1 MKKTILLTMLM
12 LMTCLAGNAQHFKNS
27 RYYDSK
33 TGSLNYNQRQGDTW
47 SNRYRYHIDP
57 YNYYGLRLG
66 LNLGTVQSD
75 DPWLA
80 GGKTRSG
87 LNIGAVMGISLSQ
100 YTPLYFE
107 TGLMYTEKGG
117 KQGSGNNK
125 ITYALNYLEVPLLVK
140 YMYSPDGHFAVQPY
154 LGGYLACG
162 VSGKIKNFHDRAA
175 YNSFGDDMEGL
186 PRFQRFDGGL
196 KFGCGVSYD
205 VLYADI
211 CYSYGLSNI
220 SHDYFDSSH
229 NSVFSLNI
237 GVNF

>member
-1 MKKTILLTMLM
+1 
-12 LMTCLAGNAQHFKNS
+12 
-27 RYYDSK
+27 
-33 TGSLNYNQRQGDTW
+33 
-47 SNRYRYHIDP
+47 
-57 YNYYGLRLG
+57 
-66 LNLGTVQSD
+66 
-75 DPWLA
+75 
-80 GGKTRSG
+80 
-87 LNIGAVMGISLSQ
+87 MGISLSQ

-162 VSGKIKNFHDRAA
+162 VSGKIKNVHDRAA